1 VQAVS
6 KSELSLIKRWE
17 EHVENKRV
25 LDVPRGL
32 RGIYVLY
39 RHRKKK
45 GSYDVVYVGMAGGKA
60 GIRARLR
67 RHVKNKAGLWTHF
80 SIFEVWDNVSEE
92 EIRELEG
99 LFRQI
104 YRLDQRANSLNKVK
118 SFARL
123 RRVPNILE
131 AE

>member
-1 VQAVS
+1 MP
-6 KSELSLIKRWE
+6 KSELSLIKSWE
-17 EHVENKRV
+17 EHVANKRV
-25 LDVPRGL
+25 LEVPRGL

-45 GSYDVVYVGMAGGKA
+45 GSYDVVYVGMAGGEA

-67 RHVKNKAGLWTHF
+67 RHLKNKAGLWTHF

-123 RRVPNILE
+123 RRVPKTLE

>member
-1 VQAVS
+1 MS

-60 GIRARLR
+60 GIRGRLR